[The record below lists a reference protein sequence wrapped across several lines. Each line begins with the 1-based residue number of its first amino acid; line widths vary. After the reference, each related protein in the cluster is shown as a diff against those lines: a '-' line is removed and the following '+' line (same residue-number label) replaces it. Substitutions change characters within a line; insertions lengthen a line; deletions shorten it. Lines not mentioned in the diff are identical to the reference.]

1 MILVLMLLVFS
12 SKFLIYRGFYMENY
26 KVYGSYCRSDKV
38 IESIKC
44 RPHHSDKTKVVASV
58 GEQEK
63 PIDTSWLKAASSAYR
78 ISDDISDYI
87 FVPIP
92 IVTVD
97 IPNRNMQCFPLEE
110 ATSWNTES
118 GRVVYQTFIGKPLFL
133 NHKNDDPRQSRGI
146 ILDSVLNFI
155 PEYNLWKIIIL
166 SAWDRTK
173 DKDVANHILN
183 DNKCEYSMGSMVKRF
198 IEFPSGKK
206 VTPKDTRGYID
217 SEGRLVYHNCLASTY
232 FETSLVTF
240 AEGAADCTAV
250 NYNNEIIARPG
261 DLT

>member
-1 MILVLMLLVFS
+1 MD
-12 SKFLIYRGFYMENY
+12 GF
-26 KVYGSYCRSDKV
+26 KVYGSYCRGENA

-44 RPHHSDKTKVVASV
+44 RPHHNDKNKVVASV
-58 GEQEK
+58 GNQER
-63 PIDTSWLKAASSAYR
+63 PIDTTWLKAASSAYR

-87 FVPIP
+87 FVPVP

-110 ATSWNTES
+110 VTAWDTDS

-133 NHKNDDPRQSRGI
+133 DHHNEDPRKSRGI
-146 ILDSVLNFI
+146 ILDSVLRYI
-155 PEYNLWKIIIL
+155 SEYDLWKIVIL
-166 SAWDRTK
+166 TAWDRTK

-183 DNKCEYSMGSMVKRF
+183 DKKCEYSMGAMVNRF

-217 SEGRLVYHNCLASTY
+217 KNGNLVYHNCLNSHY
-232 FETSLVTF
+232 FETSLILMP
-240 AEGAADCTAV
+240 EGAADCTAV
-250 NYNNEIIARPG
+250 NYNDEIIARPG
-261 DLT
+261 GLT

>member
-1 MILVLMLLVFS
+1 MS
-12 SKFLIYRGFYMENY
+12 Y
-26 KVYGSYCRSDKV
+26 KVYGSYCKGEKA
-38 IESIKC
+38 IESIHC
-44 RPHHSDKTKVVASV
+44 RPHKNDKTKVVASV
-58 GEQEK
+58 GDQEK
-63 PIDTSWLKAASSAYR
+63 PINTDWLKAASSSYR

-87 FVPIP
+87 LVPIP

-110 ATSWNTES
+110 VTSWNTDS
-118 GRVVYQTFIGKPLFL
+118 GRIVYQTFIGKPLFL
-133 NHKNDDPRQSRGI
+133 NHQNEDPRKSRGI
-146 ILDSVLNFI
+146 ILDSVLKFI
-155 PEYNLWKIIIL
+155 PDYNLWKIIIL
-166 SAWDRTK
+166 TAWDRTK
-173 DKDVANHILN
+173 DKDVANHILK

-217 SEGRLVYHNCLASTY
+217 KNGNLVYHQCLGSY
-232 FETSLVTF
+232 FIENSLILMS
-240 AEGAADCTAV
+240 EGAADCTAV

>member
-1 MILVLMLLVFS
+1 MDF
-12 SKFLIYRGFYMENY
+12 Y
-26 KVYGSYCRSDKV
+26 KVYGSCYNGEKA

-44 RPHHSDKTKVVASV
+44 RPHHNDKTKVVASV
-58 GEQEK
+58 GEQER
-63 PIDTSWLKAASSAYR
+63 PVDVNWLKAASSAYR

-87 FVPIP
+87 FVPVP

-97 IPNRNMQCFPLEE
+97 IPNRNMQAFPFEE
-110 ATSWNTES
+110 VSAWNTDS

-146 ILDSVLNFI
+146 ILDSVMRFI
-155 PEYNLWKIIIL
+155 EDYNLWKIVIL
-166 SAWDRTK
+166 TAWDRTK
-173 DKDVANHILN
+173 DKDVANHILK

-206 VTPKDTRGYID
+206 VTPKDSRGYID
-217 SEGRLVYHNCLASTY
+217 KNGNLVYHNCVYSNF
-232 FETSLVTF
+232 FETSLITST
-240 AEGAADCTAV
+240 EGAADCTAI

-261 DLT
+261 DLH